1 MPEYT
6 NLSDVIVDGRIESSA
21 QGGVMGSFA
30 VMPTASALNENC
42 IVLYTGTT
50 GTYVSGR
57 FYMCVESGGSY
68 SWQPVTISGT
78 EAPVF
83 TASRA
88 LVSDS
93 LGAASASSVTAT
105 ELAYLSGLTGNLV
118 TLLNGKV
125 DKVSGMGLSQNSYT
139 TDEKNKLAGIAA
151 GAEVNVISA
160 VQNNGVPVEVVGKTV
175 NITHPTLL
183 SQFTNDTGFIT
194 STVANLQNYYD
205 KATVNDMI
213 SAIPKFAIS
222 VVAQLPSSGQSA
234 TTIYL
239 TPKDGSSG
247 DVYDEYLYVNN
258 AWEKIGSTA
267 VQFSFDQSGTDILI
281 NGTAIRSASSS
292 QSGVMTTAQVS
303 ELTTATSNI
312 TNLQSQYSS
321 LNGTVS
327 SLSSRLDTAES
338 TLSTTASRV
347 TTCENNTITSGQ
359 TVDNTLQLNQQGGG
373 RIDIPLPES
382 TNVFFT
388 NISYQNVACVPLSY
402 LTEVSKAPNKR
413 LTKNSESTKINNL
426 YSKYSISPVE
436 LSSESTMP
444 ESPSYLVDD
453 ISSFIKQG
461 AGTKIWGMKDE
472 IYYLNDTGSTV
483 LSDIPYLEIT
493 NCASYSSASERVY
506 IEGDGIAMCN
516 ILIRIRDGYVKLKT
530 LKESY
535 ADSPPDGTDY
545 ISFGF
550 TNESKAIAHDTI
562 PW

>member
-1 MPEYT
+1 MENARVPYPAVMMRSSRSRMCSSALRWVPVSSMSHTSRRSTDSHSSVGVLSVTVRRTWRRPSGNDEDTEKVRSPAGVFAVKSRSTTDMDSRARVRSAARCVASSQLRSQQGVGFMPSVTITTLIKPSTDCPAMPEYT

-118 TLLNGKV
+118 TLLGSKV

-139 TDEKNKLAGIAA
+139 TGEKNKLAGIAA

-183 SQFTNDTGFIT
+183 SQFTNDTQFIT

-213 SAIPKFAIS
+213 SAIPKFAVQVS
-222 VVAQLPSSGQSA
+222 QSGLPASGNS

-239 TPKDGSSG
+239 VPKTAGSQ
-247 DVYDEYLYVNN
+247 DAYDEYLWVNS

-312 TNLQSQYSS
+312 SNLQSQYSS

-347 TTCENNTITSGQ
+347 ATCEG
-359 TVDNTLQLNQQGGG
+359 
-373 RIDIPLPES
+373 
-382 TNVFFT
+382 
-388 NISYQNVACVPLSY
+388 VA
-402 LTEVSKAPNKR
+402 R
-413 LTKNSESTKINNL
+413 WR
-426 YSKYSISPVE
+426 ISPICPT
-436 LSSESTMP
+436 SS
-444 ESPSYLVDD
+444 
-453 ISSFIKQG
+453 
-461 AGTKIWGMKDE
+461 W
-472 IYYLNDTGSTV
+472 TGS
-483 LSDIPYLEIT
+483 SRHP
-493 NCASYSSASERVY
+493 AS
-506 IEGDGIAMCN
+506 
-516 ILIRIRDGYVKLKT
+516 
-530 LKESY
+530 
-535 ADSPPDGTDY
+535 
-545 ISFGF
+545 
-550 TNESKAIAHDTI
+550 
-562 PW
+562 

>member
-118 TLLNGKV
+118 TLLGSKV

-139 TDEKNKLAGIAA
+139 TGEKNKLAGIAA

-183 SQFTNDTGFIT
+183 SQFTNDTQFIT

-213 SAIPKFAIS
+213 SAIPKFAVQVS
-222 VVAQLPSSGQSA
+222 QSGLPASGNS

-239 TPKDGSSG
+239 VPKTAGSQ
-247 DVYDEYLYVNN
+247 DAYDEYLWVNS

-312 TNLQSQYSS
+312 SNLQSQYSS

-347 TTCENNTITSGQ
+347 ATCEG
-359 TVDNTLQLNQQGGG
+359 
-373 RIDIPLPES
+373 
-382 TNVFFT
+382 
-388 NISYQNVACVPLSY
+388 VA
-402 LTEVSKAPNKR
+402 R
-413 LTKNSESTKINNL
+413 WR
-426 YSKYSISPVE
+426 ISPICPT
-436 LSSESTMP
+436 SS
-444 ESPSYLVDD
+444 
-453 ISSFIKQG
+453 
-461 AGTKIWGMKDE
+461 W
-472 IYYLNDTGSTV
+472 TGS
-483 LSDIPYLEIT
+483 SRHP
-493 NCASYSSASERVY
+493 AS
-506 IEGDGIAMCN
+506 
-516 ILIRIRDGYVKLKT
+516 
-530 LKESY
+530 
-535 ADSPPDGTDY
+535 
-545 ISFGF
+545 
-550 TNESKAIAHDTI
+550 
-562 PW
+562 

>member
-57 FYMCVESGGSY
+57 FYRCVESGGSY

-160 VQNNGVPVEVVGKTV
+160 VQNNGVAVEVVGKTV

-183 SQFTNDTGFIT
+183 SQFTNDTQFIT

-222 VVAQLPSSGQSA
+222 VVDELPSSGQSS

-239 TPKDGSSG
+239 APKAGSSG
-247 DVYDEYLYVNN
+247 DVYDEYLWVNDT
-258 AWEKIGSTA
+258 WEKIGSTA

-281 NGTAIRSASSS
+281 NGTAIRSATSA

-338 TLSTTASRV
+338 TLSTTASQVSTLDERV
-347 TTCENNTITSGQ
+347 SG
-359 TVDNTLQLNQQGGG
+359 V
-373 RIDIPLPES
+373 ES
-382 TNVFFT
+382 
-388 NISYQNVACVPLSY
+388 
-402 LTEVSKAPNKR
+402 EVSSFDSR
-413 LTKNSESTKINNL
+413 ISVLESA
-426 YSKYSISPVE
+426 
-436 LSSESTMP
+436 LSSK
-444 ESPSYLVDD
+444 LGV
-453 ISSFIKQG
+453 
-461 AGTKIWGMKDE
+461 
-472 IYYLNDTGSTV
+472 NDTAYAASRDGSGNIISATYATKSEV
-483 LSDIPYLEIT
+483 EASTPLLSDITVNAGSTFTVSWTVLNPGLLSGLTATADVSAYIEYTMKHYSGSTSGPYTELVKFTDMQIDNSELVSGTYKDGTSIT
-493 NCASYSSASERVY
+493 NHLSNQGFSPSS
-506 IEGDGIAMCN
+506 
-516 ILIRIRDGYVKLKT
+516 IRNKTVTGFSNPSCTIRLSNGQTYT
-530 LKESY
+530 
-535 ADSPPDGTDY
+535 G
-545 ISFGF
+545 
-550 TNESKAIAHDTI
+550 
-562 PW
+562 